1 MLVDYFL
8 EFKQNEVNKYSKDQG
23 IPKHQ
28 AAEELVEEVVMTS
41 RGRQVMEEM
50 KRKRHEENTKKKKMP
65 KFVKPKMPKY
75 VQKEKVK
82 PEDAFRE
89 LSNLEEVMNVS
100 EEHMEYL
107 DVTVDSGATDSVMD
121 NSKVP
126 SCPVRP
132 SEGSRRGVNY
142 VAAAGKV
149 IPNEGE
155 KRLRVVTE
163 EGHGCNLKM
172 QITAVNKALLSVS
185 KVCDA
190 GHEVTF
196 TNKGGRITHLESG
209 QVTNFQRKDGVY
221 RIRLKVLGENTV
233 FPGKGSKRKLTTIE
247 T

>member
-1 MLVDYFL
+1 MMD
-8 EFKQNEVNKYSKDQG
+8 
-23 IPKHQ
+23 
-28 AAEELVEEVVMTS
+28 
-41 RGRQVMEEM
+41 EM
-50 KRKRHEENTKKKKMP
+50 RRRHHEENVKKKKMP
-65 KFVKPKMPKY
+65 KFVKPKW
-75 VQKEKVK
+75 K
-82 PEDAFRE
+82 PSCRSGSGSSEIIPHGPCDLSGNGQTSTRGPDEVLHE
-89 LSNLEEVMNVS
+89 LSNLEEVMKLS

-121 NSKVP
+121 KSKVP

-155 KRLRVVTE
+155 KRLRVITE

-190 GHEVTF
+190 ARGDIHE
-196 TNKGGRITHLESG
+196 
-209 QVTNFQRKDGVY
+209 
-221 RIRLKVLGENTV
+221 
-233 FPGKGSKRKLTTIE
+233 
-247 T
+247 

>member
-1 MLVDYFL
+1 
-8 EFKQNEVNKYSKDQG
+8 
-23 IPKHQ
+23 
-28 AAEELVEEVVMTS
+28 
-41 RGRQVMEEM
+41 M
-50 KRKRHEENTKKKKMP
+50 K
-65 KFVKPKMPKY
+65 
-75 VQKEKVK
+75 
-82 PEDAFRE
+82 
-89 LSNLEEVMNVS
+89 LS

-121 NSKVP
+121 KSKVP

-132 SEGSRRGVNY
+132 SEGSRKGVKY

-155 KRLRVVTE
+155 KRLRVITE

-196 TNKGGRITHLESG
+196 TSEGGKIRHIGSG

-221 RIRLKVLGENTV
+221 RIRLKVVGENTG
-233 FPGKGSKRKLTTIE
+233 FARPGQQAGAYDHRDLMAL
-247 T
+247 